1 MEIFVVKLI
10 INYDKIDFMEFLV
23 FEKFMLFNN
32 KNTNDQ
38 KQKHKN
44 KLKNSTECELKK
56 SSTVFF
62 LFCLFKI
69 YKLI

>member
-32 KNTNDQ
+32 KNTNDK

-62 LFCLFKI
+62 FFVFSKFI
-69 YKLI
+69 N